1 MQSIEINSIKVIFD
15 KEKTQKNITL
25 YNEPCDCQYCK
36 NYYKYMEVN
45 AELREFLSQFGIDYI
60 RCEEVMSYDL
70 GEDKDSFIHSMAY
83 YDVFGKIEK
92 EFSKQEEDYSISFQ
106 ANTNVNVGHKEEE
119 YFWIVIDAVI
129 PYILD
134 EERCVAGN

>member
-83 YDVFGKIEK
+83 YDVFGKIE
-92 EFSKQEEDYSISFQ
+92 
-106 ANTNVNVGHKEEE
+106 
-119 YFWIVIDAVI
+119 
-129 PYILD
+129 
-134 EERCVAGN
+134 